1 MPIRYTIYFLLLFLT
16 PLRTLSNSIFIP
28 MDETQTNHL
37 KAYGIAYWAI
47 EQGVEVDWLLNYRGG
62 SFMTD
67 YFQRIENEL
76 VIRGVSYHI
85 ISDAE
90 QNRII
95 TEISDPSSNTDAMK
109 LEKAPKIAVYS
120 PKSALPWDDAVTL
133 VLTYAEIPY
142 DVVFD
147 DSLDDRVYCQP
158 LTLEIAFPDSI
169 GIDKVL
175 IVSPDSVATAAKAA
189 GKRFRFDCVPDGATR
204 RLNAILAPRD
214 TSSVSV
220 ERQQN

>member
-1 MPIRYTIYFLLLFLT
+1 MRLRFFIYFIFLILA
-16 PLRTLSNSIFIP
+16 PLRIIANSIFIP
-28 MDETQTNHL
+28 MDETQANHL

-67 YFQRIENEL
+67 YFQKIENEL

-95 TEISDPSSNTDAMK
+95 AEISDPSSNTDVMK

-120 PKSALPWDDAVTL
+120 PKTALP
-133 VLTYAEIPY
+133 
-142 DVVFD
+142 
-147 DSLDDRVYCQP
+147 
-158 LTLEIAFPDSI
+158 
-169 GIDKVL
+169 
-175 IVSPDSVATAAKAA
+175 
-189 GKRFRFDCVPDGATR
+189 
-204 RLNAILAPRD
+204 
-214 TSSVSV
+214 
-220 ERQQN
+220 